1 MIPERELS
9 RSCPPY
15 CVWERTALSSIL
27 ARRTSA
33 QSASGCFL
41 RVLSG
46 KGIFASHGRMRNACG
61 SRLRSAIFK
70 LSSKQEQGCVRI
82 NGAYSSVFRN
92 LLIALWQ
99 ISLVY
104 FPGNREQSSQG
115 NSPHWCKYFHREAR
129 IICYVG
135 ACTSER
141 SVYYYRL
148 PVCSYRLLS
157 IIPVPFSFLSFFFN

>member
-1 MIPERELS
+1 MFGNERLF
-9 RSCPPY
+9 P
-15 CVWERTALSSIL
+15 AIL
-27 ARRTSA
+27 AHRTSA
-33 QSASGCFL
+33 QSASSCFL

-46 KGIFASHGRMRNACG
+46 KSIFASHERTRDACG

-99 ISLVY
+99 ISSVY

-115 NSPHWCKYFHREAR
+115 NSPYWCKYFHGEAR

-148 PVCSYRLLS
+148 PVCSCRLLIVS
-157 IIPVPFSFLSFFFN
+157 FCTFLFSFFLFKLIIYVSTKWFY